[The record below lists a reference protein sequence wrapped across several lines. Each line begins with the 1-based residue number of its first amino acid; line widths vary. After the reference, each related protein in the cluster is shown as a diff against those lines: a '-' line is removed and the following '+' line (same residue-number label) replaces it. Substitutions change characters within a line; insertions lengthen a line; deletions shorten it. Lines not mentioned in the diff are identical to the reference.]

1 MAKGKKVPKLAVVT
15 QPEAARE
22 RALALAPRPTKKAI
36 EFLEI
41 LLNDCGFGTRLQRN
55 SYLSLRVGREIR
67 YLDDLTAAEASRFI
81 DILKEQR
88 DEEAASN
95 GAASNGAASNGAVPC
110 DEDEEYTGGT
120 EFDY

>member
-1 MAKGKKVPKLAVVT
+1 MAKGKKVPKLAVDLMR
-15 QPEAARE
+15 AARE
-22 RALALAPRPTKKAI
+22 RALALAPKPTLKAL

-95 GAASNGAASNGAVPC
+95 GAASNGAVPC